1 MLAPAMVAYENKRL
15 ESLKTSTNI
24 AIASFTIPVKS
35 EDFVF
40 FNNFNIYRGNKTNRL
55 YTDDLN
61 SIQTIRQEF
70 IRSTNVS

>member
-24 AIASFTIPVKS
+24 AIANFTIPVKS